1 MDKGKKCVYNQIRN
15 KQFSYFFQYSML
27 FIVFCLLSIAVH
39 SLFLFYPILLY
50 DKRSVVH
57 IVILFVFLLT
67 AVYSDW
73 RFGKIYNW
81 QVLLGGL
88 AGICFRYYESGP
100 PGALEGMFAAL
111 IPLFLVFPLFRIG
124 TFGGGDIK
132 LLAAAATFFTFS
144 RTFLF
149 LGAAFLIGAL
159 EALIKMIKE
168 RNFFE
173 RFRYLMSYVH
183 DIFTT
188 NKWKLYE
195 EAEKQP
201 MEEIKKHK
209 IHFAF
214 PVFVSALLHM
224 GGLY

>member
-1 MDKGKKCVYNQIRN
+1 MC
-15 KQFSYFFQYSML
+15 
-27 FIVFCLLSIAVH
+27 
-39 SLFLFYPILLY
+39 
-50 DKRSVVH
+50 

-81 QVLLGGL
+81 QILLGGL
-88 AGICFRYYESGP
+88 AGIGFRYYESGP
-100 PGALEGMFAAL
+100 PGVLEGILAAL
-111 IPLFLVFPLFRIG
+111 IPLFLIFPLFSIG

-132 LLAAAATFFTFS
+132 LLAATAAFLTPS

-183 DIFTT
+183 DIFTK

-195 EAEKQP
+195 EAERQP
-201 MEEIKKHK
+201 TTETKRHK

-214 PVFVSALLHM
+214 PIFVSALLHI

>member
-1 MDKGKKCVYNQIRN
+1 MC
-15 KQFSYFFQYSML
+15 
-27 FIVFCLLSIAVH
+27 
-39 SLFLFYPILLY
+39 
-50 DKRSVVH
+50 

-81 QVLLGGL
+81 QIISGVI
-88 AGICFRYYESGP
+88 AGACFQCYEAGP
-100 PGALEGMFAAL
+100 PGVL
-111 IPLFLVFPLFRIG
+111 IGIISFIIPILLIFPLFRIG
-124 TFGGGDIK
+124 TFGGGDVK
-132 LLAAAATFFTFS
+132 LLAAAATFLKPSQTFM
-144 RTFLF
+144 F
-149 LGAAFLIGAL
+149 LGAAFLVGAF

-168 RNFFE
+168 RNFLE

-188 NKWKLYE
+188 GQWKLYE
-195 EAEKQP
+195 ETGKQSAV
-201 MEEIKKHK
+201 EAGRNK

-214 PVFVSALLHM
+214 PVFISALLHI